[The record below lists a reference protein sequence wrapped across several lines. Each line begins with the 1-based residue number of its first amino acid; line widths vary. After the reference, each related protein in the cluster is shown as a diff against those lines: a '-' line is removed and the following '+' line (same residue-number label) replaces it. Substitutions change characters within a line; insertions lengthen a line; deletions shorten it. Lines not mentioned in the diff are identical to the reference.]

1 MNWFFFFYRSQS
13 PKLAKWKKFK
23 QDNNNFPIANHL
35 QLTDELLNHYIKA
48 KQLETTYTLKWKL
61 CQDLF
66 SMFVGIVP
74 SKLTKLNDHSLL
86 LTNN

>member
-1 MNWFFFFYRSQS
+1 LIIRSFS
-13 PKLAKWKKFK
+13 PKLTKSKKFK
-23 QDNNNFPIANHL
+23 QENNNFPTGNIL

-74 SKLTKLNDHSLL
+74 S
-86 LTNN
+86 